1 MRIGDRQ
8 YLHAGS
14 VGGPNAGDRVLD
26 DQTVFGSQTDV
37 SPGGSAVERGQG
49 MEKPFRVRLP
59 ASDILR
65 TGDMLE
71 LLPDAGLF
79 QNELDL
85 VAKRSEIE
93 FILEQAGIRKEF
105 EHITSSEN
113 VARGKPDPE
122 GFLHALASL
131 NRRSSGGHVGLTAE
145 DCLVI
150 EDSIPGI
157 RAAHAAGMKV
167 LAVANTHTAQDL
179 HEAEAVTKSL
189 EEINLAE
196 LESRLYGTGEYD

>member
-1 MRIGDRQ
+1 MRVGDRQ

-85 VAKRSEIE
+85 VPKRSGGNREAIPAGG
-93 FILEQAGIRKEF
+93 FTDQLPDARKNHQGPADALEVGAG
-105 EHITSSEN
+105 
-113 VARGKPDPE
+113 
-122 GFLHALASL
+122 LAC
-131 NRRSSGGHVGLTAE
+131 RE
-145 DCLVI
+145 
-150 EDSIPGI
+150 
-157 RAAHAAGMKV
+157 
-167 LAVANTHTAQDL
+167 
-179 HEAEAVTKSL
+179 
-189 EEINLAE
+189 
-196 LESRLYGTGEYD
+196 